1 MCFFFLMSRRPPRS
15 TRTDT
20 LFPYTTLFR
29 SADHL
34 FADRALADAGGV
46 LEAAEDQEAAALV
59 IVDIGLLHIGV
70 DRRFLR
76 GAEAGAHVDALGAQ
90 AERGDEAAAVA
101 EAARGEHRDLHLV
114 GRRGD
119 QDQPRDIILAG
130 MARAFEAVDR
140 DDVAARLLR
149 RQRGAHRS
157 E

>member
-1 MCFFFLMSRRPPRS
+1 MMMLMVFFFRHKTAYEVRISDWSSDVCSSDL
-15 TRTDT
+15 
-20 LFPYTTLFR
+20 
-29 SADHL
+29 L
-34 FADRALADAGGV
+34 FADRALADAGGF

-76 GAEAGAHVDALGAQ
+76 GAEAAAHVDALGAQ

-130 MARAFEAVDR
+130 MARAF
-140 DDVAARLLR
+140 
-149 RQRGAHRS
+149 RS
-157 E
+157 EEPTTELQPLIRRPHADIS